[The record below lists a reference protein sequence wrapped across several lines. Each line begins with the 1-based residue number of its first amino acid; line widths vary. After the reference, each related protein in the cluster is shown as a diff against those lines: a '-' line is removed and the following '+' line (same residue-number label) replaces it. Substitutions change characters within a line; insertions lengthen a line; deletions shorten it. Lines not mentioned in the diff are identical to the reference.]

1 MVEEEKRK
9 QKERAVRR
17 RSGRVGRLLLGFWR
31 RLVWLFLIGGCGGG
45 VMSNYED
52 DNNNNVGSCLIER
65 MTEFW

>member
-31 RLVWLFLIGGCGGG
+31 RLVWLFLIGGGG
-45 VMSNYED
+45 MSTIMKMIITTM
-52 DNNNNVGSCLIER
+52 VVHV
-65 MTEFW
+65 

>member
-45 VMSNYED
+45 VMSTIMKMIITTM
-52 DNNNNVGSCLIER
+52 VVHV
-65 MTEFW
+65 

>member
-17 RSGRVGRLLLGFWR
+17 RSGRVGRLLLGFWS

-45 VMSNYED
+45 GMSTIMKMIITTM
-52 DNNNNVGSCLIER
+52 VVHV
-65 MTEFW
+65 